1 MGAEV
6 LLYGY
11 GLVCASMLVF
21 NLLYG
26 LHLRSDDRRM
36 ERRTGRLRRQVEQ
49 QLAEIREASD
59 GISHPIQVS
68 HLTWMRRRLSHINEL
83 LAFDQL
89 MEELDQESA
98 VYEAYIRQLQ
108 PVFLQ
113 LATVYWKREST
124 QAAYYCYFLAKHKFR
139 RHMEMDQFQQIVL
152 SYLKKDSLY
161 CKINALKALCSFGSP
176 SILMDALVEL
186 GNGQESQLHGKVVT
200 EALLSY
206 TGDADALIGLL
217 WARLDR
223 FALPIQR
230 SVLDYIRFQSGSY
243 CSRMLE
249 ILEDSHRDKELRL
262 AAIRYFGKYHYAPAR
277 PVLLD
282 FLTDSDSTRWE
293 YAAISATALA
303 RYDGQDVVSALLRAM
318 NSSNWYI
325 RSNAASS
332 LEAHGLTYEEMLK
345 VLGGD
350 DRYAREMLTYRLKA
364 KRLEQEAAE
373 QAASA
378 VEEQH
383 REEELAGV

>member
-1 MGAEV
+1 
-6 LLYGY
+6 
-11 GLVCASMLVF
+11 
-21 NLLYG
+21 
-26 LHLRSDDRRM
+26 
-36 ERRTGRLRRQVEQ
+36 
-49 QLAEIREASD
+49 
-59 GISHPIQVS
+59 
-68 HLTWMRRRLSHINEL
+68 MRRRLSHINEL

-89 MEELDQESA
+89 MEELDLEDA

-108 PVFLQ
+108 PVFLY

-139 RHMEMDQFQQIVL
+139 RHMEMDPFQQIVL

-176 SILMDALVEL
+176 AVLMGALEAL
-186 GNGQESQLHGKVVT
+186 GDGQESQLHEKVVT
-200 EALLSY
+200 EALLTY
-206 TGDADALIGLL
+206 TGDADALIDLL
-217 WARLDR
+217 WQRLER

-230 SVLDYIRFQSGSY
+230 SVLDYIRFQSGDY
-243 CSRMLE
+243 CGRMLE
-249 ILEDSHRDKELRL
+249 ILEDSRRDKELRL

-277 PVLLD
+277 PVLLG
-282 FLTDSDSTRWE
+282 FLNDSDPTRWE

-303 RYDGQDVVSALLRAM
+303 RYDGKDVVDALLRAM

-364 KRLEQEAAE
+364 KQLEQAAAE
-373 QAASA
+373 QAAA
-378 VEEQH
+378 GKETQ

>member
-11 GLVCASMLVF
+11 GLVCVSILVY

-26 LHLRSDDRRM
+26 LHLRSDDRRL
-36 ERRTGRLRRQVEQ
+36 ERRADRFQSQVEK
-49 QLAEIREASD
+49 QLRWIRGASD
-59 GISHPIQVS
+59 GTSYPVQVS
-68 HLTWMRRRLSHINEL
+68 HLTWMRRRLSRISGL

-89 MEELDQESA
+89 MEELDGRDEAYES
-98 VYEAYIRQLQ
+98 YIRQLQ
-108 PVFLQ
+108 PVFLY
-113 LATVYWKREST
+113 LATVYLRRENT
-124 QAAYYCYFLAKHKFR
+124 QAAYYCYFLAKHRLR
-139 RHMEMDQFQQIVL
+139 RHMDTDPFQQVVL

-161 CKINALKALCSFGSP
+161 CKINALKALCSFGS
-176 SILMDALVEL
+176 SAILVDALEML
-186 GNGQESQLHGKVVT
+186 GEGQESQLHEKVLT
-200 EALLSY
+200 EALLAY

-217 WARLDR
+217 WDRLER

-262 AAIRYFGKYHYAPAR
+262 AAIRYFGKYHYGPAR
-277 PVLLD
+277 PALLD
-282 FLTDSDSTRWE
+282 FLNDSDPTRWE

-303 RYDGQDVVSALLRAM
+303 RYGGKDVADALLRAM

-364 KRLEQEAAE
+364 KQLEQAAE
-373 QAASA
+373 QAAASA
-378 VEEQH
+378 VEEPQ

>member
-1 MGAEV
+1 
-6 LLYGY
+6 
-11 GLVCASMLVF
+11 
-21 NLLYG
+21 
-26 LHLRSDDRRM
+26 
-36 ERRTGRLRRQVEQ
+36 
-49 QLAEIREASD
+49 
-59 GISHPIQVS
+59 
-68 HLTWMRRRLSHINEL
+68 
-83 LAFDQL
+83 
-89 MEELDQESA
+89 
-98 VYEAYIRQLQ
+98 
-108 PVFLQ
+108 
-113 LATVYWKREST
+113 
-124 QAAYYCYFLAKHKFR
+124 
-139 RHMEMDQFQQIVL
+139 MDQFQQIVL

-230 SVLDYIRFQSGSY
+230 SVLDYIRFQSGGY
-243 CSRMLE
+243 CGRDAGDPEGSPPGQGAASGGNPVFWE
-249 ILEDSHRDKELRL
+249 IPLRP
-262 AAIRYFGKYHYAPAR
+262 GPAGPAGLPER
-277 PVLLD
+277 QRLHPLGV
-282 FLTDSDSTRWE
+282 RGHQRHG
-293 YAAISATALA
+293 AG

>member
-36 ERRTGRLRRQVEQ
+36 ERRTGRLRRQVEK
-49 QLAEIREASD
+49 QLTEIREASD

-83 LAFDQL
+83 LAFDRL
-89 MEELDQESA
+89 MEELDQENV

-108 PVFLQ
+108 PVFLH

-176 SILMDALVEL
+176 SILMDALETL
-186 GNGQESQLHGKVVT
+186 GDGQESQLHEKVVT
-200 EALLSY
+200 EALLTY
-206 TGDADALIGLL
+206 TGDADALIDLL
-217 WARLDR
+217 WRRLER

-230 SVLDYIRFQSGSY
+230 SVLDYIRFQSGGY
-243 CSRMLE
+243 CARMLE
-249 ILEDSHRDKELRL
+249 ILEDSRRDKELRL
-262 AAIRYFGKYHYAPAR
+262 AAIRYFGKYRYAPAR
-277 PVLLD
+277 PVLLG
-282 FLTDSDSTRWE
+282 FLNDNDPTRWE

-303 RYDGQDVVSALLRAM
+303 RYGGKDVVDALLRAM

-364 KRLEQEAAE
+364 KQLEQAAAE
-373 QAASA
+373 QAAA
-378 VEEQH
+378 GRETQ